1 MTTEH
6 VTRRRTRRFVALM
19 VLSTVALVAGGLL
32 WRSGT
37 ALAATNADQ
46 LAEQQRI
53 AARIGRT
60 LDVCEVKP

>member
-1 MTTEH
+1 MTTEN
-6 VTRRRTRRFVALM
+6 VTRRSTRRFVALM
-19 VLSTVALVAGGLL
+19 VLSAIALMTGGLL

-37 ALAATNADQ
+37 ALAAGNADQ

>member
-1 MTTEH
+1 MTTEN
-6 VTRRRTRRFVALM
+6 VTRRSTRRFVALM
-19 VLSTVALVAGGLL
+19 VLSAIALMTGGLL
-32 WRSGT
+32 WRFGT
-37 ALAATNADQ
+37 ALAAGNADQ